1 MFKEI
6 GIELDKEEDDLTIF
20 DTLSKKTLIS
30 IEIMKKEFNLIKKNY
45 NKI

>member
-20 DTLSKKTLIS
+20 DTLSKKN
-30 IEIMKKEFNLIKKNY
+30 FNIYRNNEERIKLEKNE
-45 NKI
+45 

>member
-20 DTLSKKTLIS
+20 DTL
-30 IEIMKKEFNLIKKNY
+30 IKKNFNIY
-45 NKI
+45 RNNEERIKLEKNE